1 MRNPTPRVLLVA
13 LLLAVAGCAGTRPAP
28 DRERVFLTD
37 ASKYTWT
44 GKTVDQVLEVFGRPS
59 SRAPNPDGGTVLTYE
74 DIQAIGDTPQPRTR
88 PISGDVTSDGGAPGP
103 SAQPPADRTVAMKT
117 QAQFWI
123 DAAGKVTRFWFS
135 PEMYRKGIP
144 SPPSS

>member
-1 MRNPTPRVLLVA
+1 MTNRLSPVLLPA
-13 LLLAVAGCAGTRPAP
+13 LLLSVTGCAGTTPAP

-44 GKTVDQVLEVFGRPS
+44 GKSVDQVVEVFGRPS
-59 SRAPNPDGGTVLTYE
+59 SRAPNADGGTVLTYE
-74 DIQAIGDTPQPRTR
+74 DVQAIGDTPQPRTR
-88 PISGDVTSDGGAPGP
+88 PISGDVTSDGGTPGP
-103 SAQPPADRTVAMKT
+103 STQAPSDRTVAMKT

-123 DAAGKVTRFWFS
+123 DAQGKVTRFWFS